1 MPTGSQLRNAENWVD
16 NPLMVAIGTFMIPS
30 ISSAFGTQNIP
41 YLSLIT
47 TLLGSGNNALAA
59 VPTVSL
65 PAPYIVKIAITGDE
79 DYQLIAGVFVGAG
92 YVAPNDQAT
101 SQKTWQ
107 KIN

>member
-1 MPTGSQLRNAENWVD
+1 MTGSQFRNADGWVN
-16 NPLMVAIGTFMIPS
+16 NPLMFIIGTFMNPT
-30 ISSAFGTQNIP
+30 ISAVFGPQNIP

-47 TLLGSGNNALAA
+47 ALLGSANNCLAA

-65 PAPYIVKIAITGDE
+65 PTPYIIKVSITGDT
-79 DYQLIAGVFVGAG
+79 DYQLIAGVFTGPG

-107 KIN
+107 AIS